1 MQQGL
6 VVANRTDRP
15 SRSGED
21 MPDKPIVCIQGLGF
35 VGAAMAAAVAD
46 AVNGS
51 GERLFSVIG
60 VELDTP
66 AGRSRATA
74 INEGRFPFHCPDDR
88 LQTAITEA
96 YRAGNLRATTD
107 EPVYEQ
113 ADIVV
118 VDVPLDVRDDSDDPT
133 CDLSGF
139 EAAIRTLGRRLRPGS
154 LVMIETTVPPGTCA
168 NVAAPCLAAELRARG
183 LPPESVLLA
192 HSYERVMPG
201 PDYFE
206 SIVNYWRVY
215 AGHTDEA
222 ADACEAFLSKVVNV
236 ADYPLRRLRS
246 TTASETAKVLENS
259 YRAVNIAF
267 IEEWGRLAEAMDV
280 DLFEVVEAVR
290 DRPTHSNI
298 RQPGFGVGGYCL
310 PKDPLFP
317 AVAARL
323 FLDNDRMAFPFS
335 RSAVEINRRMPVTNL
350 DRLEA
355 VFGPVGGK
363 TLLLLGIAYRSDV
376 DDTRSAPAE
385 LFYREASARGARVI
399 CHDPYV
405 RRWEET
411 GLEIPSALPNPA
423 HADAIVFAVP
433 HRMYREMDVAEWL
446 SHASPFVA
454 NPFVYDCDNV
464 LEDDMRERLR
474 GLGCRVESTG
484 RGLGL

>member
-1 MQQGL
+1 
-6 VVANRTDRP
+6 
-15 SRSGED
+15 
-21 MPDKPIVCIQGLGF
+21 
-35 VGAAMAAAVAD
+35 MAAAVAN
-46 AVNGS
+46 AVDGAGVRSFN
-51 GERLFSVIG
+51 VIG

-66 AGRSRATA
+66 AGRSRAGA
-74 INEGRFPFHCPDDR
+74 VSEGRFPFHCPDDS

-96 YRAGNLRATTD
+96 HRAGNLGATTD
-107 EPVYEQ
+107 EAAYEQ

-118 VDVPLDVRDDSDDPT
+118 VDVPLDVQDDGADPA
-133 CDLSGF
+133 CDMSGF

-154 LVMIETTVPPGTCA
+154 LVMVETTVPPGTCA

-201 PDYFE
+201 PHYFE

-222 ADACEAFLSKVVNV
+222 AEACEAFLSRVVNV

-267 IEEWGRLAEAMDV
+267 IEEWGRLAEAMGV

-290 DRPTHSNI
+290 DRPTHSNM

-323 FLDNDRMAFPFS
+323 FLNDGKMAFPFS
-335 RSAVEINRRMPVTNL
+335 RSAVETNRRMPVTNL

-355 VFGPVGGK
+355 LLGPISGK

-385 LFYREASARGARVI
+385 AFYREATARGARVL

-405 RRWEET
+405 SRWEET
-411 GLEIPSALPNPA
+411 GLEIPPELPDPA
-423 HADAIVFAVP
+423 QADAVVFAVP
-433 HRMYREMDVAEWL
+433 HRMYREMDVADWL
-446 SHASPFVA
+446 SGAGPFI
-454 NPFVYDCDNV
+454 YDCDNV
-464 LEDDMRERLR
+464 LGDDMRRQLR
-474 GLGCRVESTG
+474 SLGCRVESTG